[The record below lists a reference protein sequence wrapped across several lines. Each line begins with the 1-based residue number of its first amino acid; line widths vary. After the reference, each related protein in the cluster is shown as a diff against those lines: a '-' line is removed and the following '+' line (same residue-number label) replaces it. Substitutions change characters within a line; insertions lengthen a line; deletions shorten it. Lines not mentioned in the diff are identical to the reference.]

1 MLELNKSATQN
12 AAPDAS
18 TFATCWCMCLCFIFT
33 EKRHSDQLDAL
44 NAVKN

>member
-1 MLELNKSATQN
+1 MELNKN
-12 AAPDAS
+12 ASQQVAPMVS
-18 TFATCWCMCLCFIFT
+18 TFATCWCMCLCLIFT